1 MIHRRQLMMAVLS
14 ASLLL
19 GGCRHF
25 AGGGNCNK
33 PQVYANAGD
42 LPPLKIPVGLD
53 GPDTRSALRVPEL
66 NEPEVPRNAKDP
78 CLDEPPPI
86 ATSPAP
92 AAR

>member
-1 MIHRRQLMMAVLS
+1 MTHRRLLTMAALS
-14 ASLLL
+14 GVLLL
-19 GGCRHF
+19 GGCHRIV
-25 AGGGNCNK
+25 GGNCNK
-33 PQVYANAGD
+33 PQIYATAGD
-42 LPPLKIPVGLD
+42 LPPLRIPAGLD

-66 NEPEVPRNAKDP
+66 NEPEAPRSPKDP